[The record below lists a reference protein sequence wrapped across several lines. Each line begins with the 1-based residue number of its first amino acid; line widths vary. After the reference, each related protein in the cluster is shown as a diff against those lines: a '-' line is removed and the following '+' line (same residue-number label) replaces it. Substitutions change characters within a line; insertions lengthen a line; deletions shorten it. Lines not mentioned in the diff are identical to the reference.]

1 MGSSVFHIMNH
12 VDYPTVIVPE
22 NALFNEIKN
31 IGLTC
36 DFKKS
41 DEEIPFETIT
51 EWLSLFKANIEII
64 NVAGNNKDFKA
75 EQLVESTSLETR
87 LHSFR
92 PHFNFL
98 TSNNIADELN
108 EFVNTHPLDL
118 LMVFPRKH
126 GVFSLFHKSKSKFI
140 INHSQLPILSIRN
153 S

>member
-12 VDYPTVIVPE
+12 IGYPTLIVPE

-31 IGLTC
+31 IGLAC
-36 DFKKS
+36 DFKKF
-41 DEEIPFETIT
+41 DEEIPFESIT

-75 EQLVESTSLETR
+75 EQLAESTSLETR

-98 TSNNIADELN
+98 TSDNMADELN

-126 GVFSLFHKSKSKFI
+126 GVFSLFHKSKSRFI
-140 INHSQLPILSIRN
+140 INHSLLPILSIRN